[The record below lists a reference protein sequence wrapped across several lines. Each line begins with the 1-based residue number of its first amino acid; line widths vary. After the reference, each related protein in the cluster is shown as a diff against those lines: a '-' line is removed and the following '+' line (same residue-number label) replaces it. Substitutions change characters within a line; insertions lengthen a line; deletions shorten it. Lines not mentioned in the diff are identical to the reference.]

1 MFRIIFPN
9 TWYVDHHGTPCKILR
24 STHNKVH
31 YIRKG
36 RTCIASMFRF
46 NHDFEPVNKADAD
59 RIAEEIETAEHI
71 KKLRDM
77 RSKSRGNHGIIQ
89 PLTLDEACQ
98 FLKISRPTAT
108 NWIRTGRLQ
117 ATRKD
122 PTKPK
127 SPYLTTRQACI
138 AALQSPLH
146 TVQVS
151 AGDGITEERKCHS
164 SAEMKYGMP
173 RIRSRA
179 GNELRNLL
187 AQRTSG
193 KLRSCTTSEKQNS
206 GE

>member
-1 MFRIIFPN
+1 MLIRTFPN

-89 PLTLDEACQ
+89 PH
-98 FLKISRPTAT
+98 
-108 NWIRTGRLQ
+108 
-117 ATRKD
+117 TR
-122 PTKPK
+122 
-127 SPYLTTRQACI
+127 
-138 AALQSPLH
+138 
-146 TVQVS
+146 
-151 AGDGITEERKCHS
+151 
-164 SAEMKYGMP
+164 
-173 RIRSRA
+173 
-179 GNELRNLL
+179 
-187 AQRTSG
+187 
-193 KLRSCTTSEKQNS
+193 
-206 GE
+206 